1 MLAIVIR
8 LLGYRKE
15 TERVKKKGL
24 RILAAAAVLT
34 FGCLTM
40 NAYAAEGWAL
50 SNNIWTYLDKNGNRV
65 TNEWK
70 KGADNLWRYLN
81 NSGEM
86 AVNSW
91 ADNDYYVD
99 ANGIMVA
106 NKWMQIAS
114 PYSRDS
120 QTYWF
125 YFGSSG
131 KVTKDTWKK
140 IDGKSYYFDADG
152 IMQTGWTEDGDYY
165 LSSSGAMV
173 TGWRYLEPKDEDS
186 SLYGTESD
194 DGKYWFYFS
203 ASGKKQSPS
212 TSDDGGEYKVTK
224 IDGKYYCFDADGRM
238 RTGWVYLDGDPEN
251 SSKNSIADWR
261 YFAESGIQNA
271 TVGAAIPGWLSL
283 NPPEQLQDNVDEP
296 VVWYY
301 FDKNGEP
308 KTGPEDGKASTSDF
322 VRINGKTYLFDQ
334 KGNPVKGLKKVR
346 IGSTSEY
353 TSYYFDESSRTSVKG
368 KMTVEEGDGNKTTFY
383 FNEGTYAGRGTNGV
397 KNGYLYYM
405 GKLQQADNS
414 SRYALISIPNGN
426 GGYQTYVVNSSGRI
440 SKNTTVK
447 DRDGNKYKVNS
458 SGILTHINDEAA
470 SSTED
475 YGEPTEPV
483 FEND

>member
-1 MLAIVIR
+1 MLAIVMR

-106 NKWMQIAS
+106 DKWMQIVS

-173 TGWRYLEPKDEDS
+173 TGWKYLEPKDEDS
-186 SLYGTESD
+186 SLYGPESD

-212 TSDDGGEYKVTK
+212 TSDDGGEYEVTK

-238 RTGWVYLDGDPEN
+238 RTGWV
-251 SSKNSIADWR
+251 
-261 YFAESGIQNA
+261 
-271 TVGAAIPGWLSL
+271 
-283 NPPEQLQDNVDEP
+283 
-296 VVWYY
+296 
-301 FDKNGEP
+301 
-308 KTGPEDGKASTSDF
+308 
-322 VRINGKTYLFDQ
+322 
-334 KGNPVKGLKKVR
+334 
-346 IGSTSEY
+346 
-353 TSYYFDESSRTSVKG
+353 
-368 KMTVEEGDGNKTTFY
+368 
-383 FNEGTYAGRGTNGV
+383 
-397 KNGYLYYM
+397 
-405 GKLQQADNS
+405 
-414 SRYALISIPNGN
+414 
-426 GGYQTYVVNSSGRI
+426 
-440 SKNTTVK
+440 
-447 DRDGNKYKVNS
+447 
-458 SGILTHINDEAA
+458 
-470 SSTED
+470 
-475 YGEPTEPV
+475 
-483 FEND
+483 

>member
-106 NKWMQIAS
+106 DKWMQIAS

-140 IDGKSYYFDADG
+140 IDGKSYYFDTDG
-152 IMQTGWTEDGDYY
+152 IMQTGTI
-165 LSSSGAMV
+165 
-173 TGWRYLEPKDEDS
+173 T
-186 SLYGTESD
+186 
-194 DGKYWFYFS
+194 
-203 ASGKKQSPS
+203 
-212 TSDDGGEYKVTK
+212 
-224 IDGKYYCFDADGRM
+224 IDGQKYTFASDG
-238 RTGWVYLDGDPEN
+238 
-251 SSKNSIADWR
+251 S
-261 YFAESGIQNA
+261 
-271 TVGAAIPGWLSL
+271 
-283 NPPEQLQDNVDEP
+283 
-296 VVWYY
+296 
-301 FDKNGEP
+301 
-308 KTGPEDGKASTSDF
+308 
-322 VRINGKTYLFDQ
+322 
-334 KGNPVKGLKKVR
+334 LKK
-346 IGSTSEY
+346 
-353 TSYYFDESSRTSVKG
+353 
-368 KMTVEEGDGNKTTFY
+368 
-383 FNEGTYAGRGTNGV
+383 
-397 KNGYLYYM
+397 
-405 GKLQQADNS
+405 
-414 SRYALISIPNGN
+414 
-426 GGYQTYVVNSSGRI
+426 
-440 SKNTTVK
+440 
-447 DRDGNKYKVNS
+447 
-458 SGILTHINDEAA
+458 
-470 SSTED
+470 
-475 YGEPTEPV
+475 
-483 FEND
+483 

>member
-1 MLAIVIR
+1 M
-8 LLGYRKE
+8 
-15 TERVKKKGL
+15 KKKGL

-106 NKWMQIAS
+106 DKWMQIVS

-186 SLYGTESD
+186 SLYGAESN

-212 TSDDGGEYKVTK
+212 TSDDGGDYKVTK

-308 KTGPEDGKASTSDF
+308 KTEKRPRAILSASME
-322 VRINGKTYLFDQ
+322 R
-334 KGNPVKGLKKVR
+334 
-346 IGSTSEY
+346 
-353 TSYYFDESSRTSVKG
+353 
-368 KMTVEEGDGNKTTFY
+368 
-383 FNEGTYAGRGTNGV
+383 
-397 KNGYLYYM
+397 
-405 GKLQQADNS
+405 
-414 SRYALISIPNGN
+414 
-426 GGYQTYVVNSSGRI
+426 RI
-440 SKNTTVK
+440 SSTRKEIRSK
-447 DRDGNKYKVNS
+447 D
-458 SGILTHINDEAA
+458 
-470 SSTED
+470 
-475 YGEPTEPV
+475 
-483 FEND
+483 

>member
-1 MLAIVIR
+1 MLAIVMR

-106 NKWMQIAS
+106 DKWMQIAS

-152 IMQTGWTEDGDYY
+152 IMQIGWTEDGDYY

-173 TGWRYLEPKDEDS
+173 TGWRY
-186 SLYGTESD
+186 
-194 DGKYWFYFS
+194 
-203 ASGKKQSPS
+203 
-212 TSDDGGEYKVTK
+212 
-224 IDGKYYCFDADGRM
+224 
-238 RTGWVYLDGDPEN
+238 N
-251 SSKNSIADWR
+251 
-261 YFAESGIQNA
+261 
-271 TVGAAIPGWLSL
+271 
-283 NPPEQLQDNVDEP
+283 
-296 VVWYY
+296 
-301 FDKNGEP
+301 
-308 KTGPEDGKASTSDF
+308 
-322 VRINGKTYLFDQ
+322 
-334 KGNPVKGLKKVR
+334 
-346 IGSTSEY
+346 
-353 TSYYFDESSRTSVKG
+353 
-368 KMTVEEGDGNKTTFY
+368 
-383 FNEGTYAGRGTNGV
+383 
-397 KNGYLYYM
+397 
-405 GKLQQADNS
+405 
-414 SRYALISIPNGN
+414 
-426 GGYQTYVVNSSGRI
+426 
-440 SKNTTVK
+440 
-447 DRDGNKYKVNS
+447 
-458 SGILTHINDEAA
+458 
-470 SSTED
+470 
-475 YGEPTEPV
+475 
-483 FEND
+483 

>member
-131 KVTKDTWKK
+131 KSQRTPGRRSMEKVITLT
-140 IDGKSYYFDADG
+140 
-152 IMQTGWTEDGDYY
+152 
-165 LSSSGAMV
+165 L
-173 TGWRYLEPKDEDS
+173 
-186 SLYGTESD
+186 TESCRPA
-194 DGKYWFYFS
+194 GPK
-203 ASGKKQSPS
+203 
-212 TSDDGGEYKVTK
+212 
-224 IDGKYYCFDADGRM
+224 M
-238 RTGWVYLDGDPEN
+238 
-251 SSKNSIADWR
+251 
-261 YFAESGIQNA
+261 GI
-271 TVGAAIPGWLSL
+271 TI
-283 NPPEQLQDNVDEP
+283 
-296 VVWYY
+296 
-301 FDKNGEP
+301 
-308 KTGPEDGKASTSDF
+308 
-322 VRINGKTYLFDQ
+322 
-334 KGNPVKGLKKVR
+334 
-346 IGSTSEY
+346 
-353 TSYYFDESSRTSVKG
+353 
-368 KMTVEEGDGNKTTFY
+368 
-383 FNEGTYAGRGTNGV
+383 
-397 KNGYLYYM
+397 
-405 GKLQQADNS
+405 
-414 SRYALISIPNGN
+414 
-426 GGYQTYVVNSSGRI
+426 
-440 SKNTTVK
+440 
-447 DRDGNKYKVNS
+447 
-458 SGILTHINDEAA
+458 
-470 SSTED
+470 
-475 YGEPTEPV
+475 
-483 FEND
+483 